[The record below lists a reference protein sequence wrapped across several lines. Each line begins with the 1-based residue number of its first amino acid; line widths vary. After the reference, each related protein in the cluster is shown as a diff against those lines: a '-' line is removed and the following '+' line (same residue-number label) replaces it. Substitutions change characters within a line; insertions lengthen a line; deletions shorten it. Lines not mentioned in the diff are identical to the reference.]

1 MIVKICPSYG
11 YHNQI
16 LSMGKLLLFLVVIT
30 VAFFL
35 CNNRDNDKL
44 QNLCT

>member
-1 MIVKICPSYG
+1 MS
-11 YHNQI
+11 I
-16 LSMGKLLLFLVVIT
+16 LRLSQSNIIDGRKLSLFLVVIT

-44 QNLCT
+44 QNLGT